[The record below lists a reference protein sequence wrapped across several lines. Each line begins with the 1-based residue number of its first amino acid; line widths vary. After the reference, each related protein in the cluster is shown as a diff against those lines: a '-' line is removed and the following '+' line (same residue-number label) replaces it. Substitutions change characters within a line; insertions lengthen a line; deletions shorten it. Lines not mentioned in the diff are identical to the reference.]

1 MSYKEKI
8 EDLGFVSLNGL
19 HFFSENNWKN
29 RFSKRVE
36 EVIELKLKPYA
47 IYEFN
52 SEPFILF
59 FENRQNAEVH
69 QWCWN
74 LNSSPLIIIHE
85 DNQIKIYNGFSFDN
99 KEKFLRLLLENE
111 KQVGDFNYISL
122 VSGKFFEKYGKKFEE
137 KNRVD
142 YKLLENIKT
151 ARDKLINDYRVK
163 PAVVNSLIGR
173 LLFVRYLIDRKVKIG
188 RYGELTGQDLL
199 ANLTDREKTYELFNY
214 LKIKFN
220 GNLFPI
226 DEENEAD
233 VKEVHLEWLSK
244 LLKGHELKTGQ
255 INLFEFYDFSV
266 IPIEFISNIY
276 EFFLGEES
284 QRREGAYYTPPFLVD
299 YILKYTVD
307 SYFKK
312 DDRDF
317 HCKVLD
323 PACGSGIFLV
333 ETLRRLIHRYR
344 ELNPRCMENR
354 ESYKEELTK
363 LLCNNIFGIDKDEN
377 AVKIAIFSLYIAL
390 LDYQEPKDIENF
402 KFPELIGS
410 NFFSADFFDLEHAF
424 NTRLKGSGFDFIIGN
439 PPWGNPSMKGE
450 ENRYLDYCEKR
461 EVKIGRKE
469 ISQAFLL
476 RVSDFSTENTGCA
489 LIVTGKNLYN
499 IESMDFRQ
507 YFLANFKID
516 RIFELSSVRRQLF
529 SKAKKSGSAA
539 IAPAAVIF
547 YRFSHGE
554 NTGNN
559 IVRHIS
565 LKPNPLFDWF
575 KIFVIEKYDYKEILQ
590 EHFRNYDWLFKTLVY
605 GNVLDFYFVKRMKES
620 YPTIREAITSKVDD
634 FLVGQG
640 IMVGGGD
647 KNDVS
652 YLLNEPYIKTKED
665 LKPFYA
671 GIRPGNTWQ
680 ERYVHRNRDRELF
693 NGNCLVMAEGL
704 LSNLSSKAA
713 YLTQKAVFKS
723 SITAI
728 HTKKDDGKKFL
739 KVTMGL
745 FNSSL
750 FSYYIMMTGSS
761 AAIEREQTHDKEKFE
776 FFFNYRQEIHDIVEK
791 IEQNRLEFYQ
801 DLSGH
806 PGLNQEIL
814 NTDLEKR
821 KIKNEKEFF
830 SLSKSL
836 DEAIYSTFHLSN
848 QENALVQFVKDVSI
862 PLFEGKITKQIYD
875 KPSTEVIEEYARIFI
890 DHFAN
895 YFRELG
901 NYFSAEI
908 YQAKYVLGIN
918 FVISEEKPANDIR
931 WKKDQ
936 DDLRVVELLVNMSFS
951 EISNDIFIWKDVK
964 GFEEN
969 SFYVIKPK
977 QYRLWHKAIAYL
989 DLNEFSDAIL
999 ESGRK
1004 RLTE

>member
-59 FENRQNAEVH
+59 FENPQNAEVH

-99 KEKFLRLLLENE
+99 KEKFLRLLLKNE
-111 KQVGDFNYISL
+111 KQVGDFNYINL
-122 VSGKFFEKYGKKFEE
+122 VSGKFFEKYGKKYEE

-151 ARDKLINDYRVK
+151 ARDKLIKDYQLK

-255 INLFEFYDFSV
+255 MNLFEFYDFSV

-276 EFFLGEES
+276 EFFLGEEN

-363 LLCNNIFGIDKDEN
+363 LLCDNIFGIDKDEN
-377 AVKIAIFSLYIAL
+377 AVKIAIFSLYIVL

-410 NFFSADFFDLEHAF
+410 NFFNADFFNTEDVF

-439 PPWGNPSMKGE
+439 PPWGNPSIEGE
-450 ENRYLDYCEKR
+450 KNRYLKYCENR
-461 EVKIGRKE
+461 GVDIGRKE

-476 RVSDFSTENTGCA
+476 RVSDFSSENTGCA

-499 IESMDFRQ
+499 IESMSFRN
-507 YFLANFKID
+507 YFLANYKID

-529 SKAKKSGSAA
+529 SKAKKSGADV

-554 NTGNN
+554 NTDDHV
-559 IVRHIS
+559 VRHIS
-565 LKPNPLFDWF
+565 LKPNPLFDLF
-575 KIFVIEKYDYKEILQ
+575 QIFVIEKYDSKEVLQ
-590 EHFRNYDWLFKTLVY
+590 EYFKNYDWLFKTLVY
-605 GNVLDFYFVKRMKES
+605 GNILDFYFVKRMKES
-620 YPTIREAITSKVDD
+620 YPAINQIICDNNR
-634 FLVGQG
+634 FIFGQG
-640 IMVGGGD
+640 AQVGGGE
-647 KNDVS
+647 KNDASFLLDRYYVDTKLKLLQPFWVYLKKDVKWTHPVAHRPRNEKLYLPPMLLIKKGTTGDYKLISAVCDENVS
-652 YLLNEPYIKTKED
+652 FTDSITSVKVYDKRDKPILKLLSGLFHSCLFSYYFLNTGSSSGIEREQCHNVDEKFSFPYIFNEKIILLVEN
-665 LKPFYA
+665 
-671 GIRPGNTWQ
+671 IQ
-680 ERYVHRNRDRELF
+680 RNRELF
-693 NGNCLVMAEGL
+693 NQTVEQARIEISDTSANQKRELLEKDFISL
-704 LSNLSSKAA
+704 QEKLDIELSN
-713 YLTQKAVFKS
+713 VF
-723 SITAI
+723 
-728 HTKKDDGKKFL
+728 G
-739 KVTMGL
+739 
-745 FNSSL
+745 
-750 FSYYIMMTGSS
+750 
-761 AAIEREQTHDKEKFE
+761 
-776 FFFNYRQEIHDIVEK
+776 
-791 IEQNRLEFYQ
+791 
-801 DLSGH
+801 
-806 PGLNQEIL
+806 
-814 NTDLEKR
+814 
-821 KIKNEKEFF
+821 
-830 SLSKSL
+830 LSK
-836 DEAIYSTFHLSN
+836 
-848 QENALVQFVKDVSI
+848 QEKALVDYVREISI
-862 PLFEGKITKQIYD
+862 PLISGKKD
-875 KPSTEVIEEYARIFI
+875 KELYARSPERVIEEYVQLFI
-890 DHFAN
+890 DHFDN
-895 YFRELG
+895 YFQELG
-901 NYFSAEI
+901 KHFSAEI

-918 FVISEEKPANDIR
+918 FVISDEKPVNNIQ

-951 EISNDIFIWKDVK
+951 EISNDIFIRKDVK

-969 SFYVIKPK
+969 SFYIIKPNR
-977 QYRLWHKAIAYL
+977 YRLWHKAIAYL
-989 DLNEFSDAIL
+989 DINEFSDAIL